1 MLTVTNLV
9 TGYGADPI
17 IRGVSFHVAP
27 QSILAVFG
35 HNGAGKSSVVRVLV
49 GLIPVWQGQ
58 ILINGRDVTNM
69 ASSERVRSGIA
80 VSFQD
85 DCVFPSLSVRKNLEI
100 GGYVLGNNKKQLEE
114 RLETVI
120 QLFPRIRERLKQQ
133 AYSLSGGERRMLSI
147 AQAMMSDPKLLVLD
161 EPSTG
166 LSPAMTERVLGI
178 ITTIRDK
185 LGKSIVLVEQN
196 VGHALDHC
204 DDVIVLK
211 TGEVVYSGVPSSLS
225 SNSAE
230 LIHLF

>member
-1 MLTVTNLV
+1 
-9 TGYGADPI
+9 
-17 IRGVSFHVAP
+17 
-27 QSILAVFG
+27 
-35 HNGAGKSSVVRVLV
+35 
-49 GLIPVWQGQ
+49 
-58 ILINGRDVTNM
+58 
-69 ASSERVRSGIA
+69 
-80 VSFQD
+80 
-85 DCVFPSLSVRKNLEI
+85 
-100 GGYVLGNNKKQLEE
+100 
-114 RLETVI
+114 
-120 QLFPRIRERLKQQ
+120 
-133 AYSLSGGERRMLSI
+133 MLSI